1 MGGGGGGVDNAADI
15 QAGTE
20 TIANKIDDTAAAAD
34 TQMQGLGSQIGTAS
48 ETGTTTAAGGQFS
61 TPTTITNPDTGVTT
75 PGVPQ
80 THTYGGGEVPVT
92 DTVKGDTEKIIGGQS
107 DLSSQIDTRFDTFT
121 PVNVTNTTIDTSDLA
136 KADAMQ
142 TGFDTVG
149 TAIGDVK
156 TDTGNLLTGQTN
168 LDTKLTGVGDQV
180 TGLSSDVSDLSTNVD
195 TGFTTMGTKL
205 ADAETN
211 IKNYLQTEFGLTTD
225 QITKLSQDVLSG
237 QKSLNEIVTDLQT
250 NQASQFA
257 TLTGNQQTM
266 SDSLGGLQT
275 GLTDFQTQYTGDT
288 TLANQKRQELADS
301 ITGGFETAQ
310 RERTAQQD
318 VASAERAAQM
328 DATQAQTNPAVRNQ
342 IAMNNPDTQMA
353 ATASNLSLGIS
364 PTNDVGVQSQQK
376 FMERLNAI
384 KASLTDGNVN
394 LPPEIASVYTEIANS
409 FDQNGKLVQSSV
421 DAAGIARQRGFL
433 GTGELLIRM
442 SDRLGNDRGSNSINL
457 DQVMSSINT
466 SPQGGIMSSNL
477 I

>member
-1 MGGGGGGVDNAADI
+1 MGGGGGGVDNTSQI
-15 QAGTE
+15 EAGTE
-20 TIANKIDDTAAAAD
+20 AVVQKIDDTAAAAG
-34 TQMQGLGSQIGTAS
+34 TQMEGLGSQIGTAS
-48 ETGTTTAAGGQFS
+48 ETGTTTAAGGTFT
-61 TPTTITNPDTGVTT
+61 TPTSTDADGNVTGGEEV
-75 PGVPQ
+75 
-80 THTYGGGEVPVT
+80 TYGGNEVAVSE
-92 DTVKGDTEKIIGGQS
+92 TVKGDTEQLIGGQS
-107 DLSSQIDTRFDTFT
+107 DLSSQIDTRFDTFQ

-136 KADAMQ
+136 KADAMN
-142 TGFDTVG
+142 TGFETVG

-301 ITGGFETAQ
+301 ITGGFDTAQ
-310 RERTAQQD
+310 RNQQANFD
-318 VASAERAAQM
+318 AASNERANQM
-328 DATQAQTNPAVRNQ
+328 DAAASQTNATQQQNQ
-342 IAMNNPDTQMA
+342 VLLNNPDTQMA
-353 ATASNLSLGIS
+353 GVARNLAMGTS
-364 PTNDVGVQSQQK
+364 PTTDAGMAAQQT
-376 FMERLNAI
+376 FMDRLNSI
-384 KASLTDGNVN
+384 KAALTDGNVSLDPN
-394 LPPEIASVYTEIANS
+394 TAALYTEVANA
-409 FDQNGKLVQSSV
+409 FDQNGKLVENSTDGQGMRRMRSM
-421 DAAGIARQRGFL
+421 DN
-433 GTGELLIRM
+433 TGNLIVRILNQQGQNT
-442 SDRLGNDRGSNSINL
+442 DNRTINL